1 MKLEELGIT
10 LDIELTSHWG
20 LGQQNGRIKCRIK
33 SRLLRTIGRIEC

>member
-20 LGQQNGRIKCRIK
+20 LGQQTGEL
-33 SRLLRTIGRIEC
+33 SAELRAGFYGQ